1 MRLMVLCCAL
11 AACTDSSR
19 GRPVDL
25 GRGFMGDMALG
36 PDGCSD
42 AAKLVYIVD
51 QNGDLSSFAPN
62 QMDVTSSTITKV
74 VSLACPALN
83 GEQPFSMSVDR
94 DAVAWVLY
102 NTPPNE
108 VAGTPNYADVFKVD
122 TMTGKCT
129 TTGFKSSAG
138 YEQFGMGFVS
148 DSAGSAAET
157 LFIAGGAAAT
167 SLNTNPPSYL
177 GSLNTGTLAITQ
189 GNLLSGRP
197 ELTGTG
203 DAKLWAFFPDA
214 VNPRIAQLDKISATE
229 SNTIPLTSLAGEP
242 LAWAFA
248 FWGGDFWVFL
258 MRNGEASTTVYHV
271 TMAGQVSSWVLSGK
285 VIVGAGVSTCAPTGP
300 IL

>member
-1 MRLMVLCCAL
+1 V
-11 AACTDSSR
+11 
-19 GRPVDL
+19 
-25 GRGFMGDMALG
+25 GDMAVD
-36 PDGCSD
+36 PSGCSD

-74 VSLACPALN
+74 VSLACPALH

-102 NTPPNE
+102 NAPPDE
-108 VAGTPNYADVFKVD
+108 LAGTPNYADVFRVD
-122 TMTGKCT
+122 AMTGKCT
-129 TTGFKSSAG
+129 ATGFSPSNG

-148 DSAGSAAET
+148 DTAGGAAET

-167 SLNTNPPSYL
+167 SSNTDPPSYL
-177 GSLNTGTLAITQ
+177 GSLNTGSLAITK

-214 VNPRIAQLDKISATE
+214 VNPRIAQLDKTSAAE
-229 SNTIPLTSLAGEP
+229 SNTIPLTSLAGQP
-242 LAWAFA
+242 MAWAFA

-258 MRNGEASTTVYHV
+258 MKDTESSTTDYHV
-271 TMAGQVSSWVLSGK
+271 TKAGQVSSWFLSGQ